1 MNSTIVTLLATPT
14 KPFNNWPDKKLAAET
29 KQVAQAMKKNLAFPK
44 TEPPIATFS
53 AAVDAFIDQLGKA
66 GSRDINAVAAK
77 NTKRFELVQ
86 LCNSLVNSVASTA
99 NGNREMLVSTGLPLR
114 KIPQAVVLRN
124 PENFTVTNGINPG
137 ELAATTDS
145 GYTKPEFFTG
155 LKTRNSTAA
164 GSACGSCPNAGGS
177 WRVFSVFE
185 NNRVGVAAFYLQ
197 VELAWVDAVSNSE
210 VFRITQHHSLRNF
223 P

>member
-1 MNSTIVTLLATPT
+1 MNTTIVNLLATPT

-29 KQVAQAMKKNLAFPK
+29 KQVALAMTGNAAFPK
-44 TEPPIATFS
+44 PNPAILTFS

-66 GSRDINAVAAK
+66 GSRDMNAVAAK

-99 NGNREMLVSTGLPLR
+99 NGNREMLVSTSLPLR

-137 ELAATTDS
+137 ELYLKIKGSNAHSIIFEYTEDPPTPTSIWTRTTCTSSRCTVS
-145 GYTKPEFFTG
+145 GLE
-155 LKTRNSTAA
+155 A
-164 GSACGSCPNAGGS
+164 GKRF
-177 WRVFSVFE
+177 WFR
-185 NNRVGVAAFYLQ
+185 VAA
-197 VELAWVDAVSNSE
+197 VVAAA
-210 VFRITQHHSLRNF
+210 RLRGEKLF
-223 P
+223 

>member
-1 MNSTIVTLLATPT
+1 MNTTIVNLLATPT

-29 KQVAQAMKKNLAFPK
+29 KQVAQAMKKNWAFPK

-66 GSRDINAVAAK
+66 GSRDMSAVAAK

-86 LCNSLVNSVASTA
+86 LCNTLVNSVASTA

-114 KIPQAVVLRN
+114 KIPQAIVLRN

-137 ELAATTDS
+137 ELYLKVKGSNAHSIIFEYTEDPPTPVSVWTRTTCTRSSCTVS
-145 GYTKPEFFTG
+145 GLE
-155 LKTRNSTAA
+155 A
-164 GSACGSCPNAGGS
+164 GKKF
-177 WRVFSVFE
+177 WFR
-185 NNRVGVAAFYLQ
+185 VAAVGSRSQ
-197 VELAWVDAVSNSE
+197 VAWGETVLSPYV
-210 VFRITQHHSLRNF
+210 Q
-223 P
+223 